1 MKRLEDYLDNKE
13 KKCKDVYRVHV
24 TDKTTLDLCG
34 DVMKVS
40 KSCRL
45 VIIRWVISCWGKK
58 KVYLNI
64 AHVYICQLGWVVL
77 RYIFAAQRN
86 KNNTYT

>member
-45 VIIRWVISCWGKK
+45 VIIR
-58 KVYLNI
+58 
-64 AHVYICQLGWVVL
+64 
-77 RYIFAAQRN
+77 
-86 KNNTYT
+86 

>member
-1 MKRLEDYLDNKE
+1 MNFIFSKGTYKNEMKRLEDYLDNKE

-45 VIIRWVISCWGKK
+45 VIIR
-58 KVYLNI
+58 
-64 AHVYICQLGWVVL
+64 
-77 RYIFAAQRN
+77 
-86 KNNTYT
+86 